1 MYPTRK
7 IRKLKPIRRK
17 SKHHAQIEQE
27 IGRVFDRELFKPLF
41 DILNTRENDKETP
54 LFQAIASG
62 RLYYADGMLFGA
74 INAKLGLAIR
84 NAGGVYD
91 TRQRCYRIDLK
102 KLDEQTRSMIARA
115 SQKNKAK
122 HERIAQALKDLEAKA
137 KTASGDF
144 KKHIEQIIADLN
156 GQAEKVL
163 PSSLMVDW
171 QTTNDQEATIANDY
185 GRNLDLYIRGWMDDE
200 ILKLRK
206 KVEENAV
213 AGYRTDRL
221 AKQIKAE
228 YGVSQRK
235 AKFLAKQETSL
246 LVSKYAQVKMQGCG
260 IEEYEWSTSGD
271 IGVRPD
277 HKLLDGTIQRWD
289 SPPVVDRAT
298 GRRAHAGED
307 FGCRCVA
314 LPVIYGERAE

>member
-1 MYPTRK
+1 MYQTRK

-27 IGRVFDRELFKPLF
+27 IARVFDRELFKPLF
-41 DILNTRENDKETP
+41 DILNTRENDKESP

-62 RLYYADGMLFGA
+62 RLFYADGMIFGS

-91 TRQRCYRIDLK
+91 SRQKCYRIDLA
-102 KLDEQTRSMIARA
+102 KLDEQTRAMIARA

-122 HERIAQALKDLEAKA
+122 HERIAQTLKALEEKVKS
-137 KTASGDF
+137 ASGEF
-144 KKHIEQIIADLN
+144 KKHVERIIKDLN
-156 GQAEKVL
+156 GQATKIL
-163 PSSLMVDW
+163 PTDMVVDW
-171 QTTNDQEATIANDY
+171 QTSNAQAEQIEGEY
-185 GRNLDLYIRGWMDDE
+185 SKNLDLYIRGWMNEE

-206 KVEENAV
+206 KVEENAI

-221 AKQIKAE
+221 AKHIKAE

-271 IGVRPD
+271 IAVRPD

-289 SPPVVDRAT
+289 SPPIVDRAT

-314 LPVIYGERAE
+314 LPVIYGDRAE